1 MEYSTIFIY
10 IIWNIQYY
18 SDSSETE
25 NGRDIKGKHKI
36 NMAPPK
42 EISPNIFL
50 KMLLIDGLN
59 ILINELV

>member
-1 MEYSTIFIY
+1 
-10 IIWNIQYY
+10 
-18 SDSSETE
+18 
-25 NGRDIKGKHKI
+25 
-36 NMAPPK
+36 MAPPK